1 MKTKFKSDILTKL
14 MYERKLEKYEKEHD
28 VYYSLASVFPKIKND
43 KYELQLLNKIKVYEK
58 LIKNLS
64 I

>member
-1 MKTKFKSDILTKL
+1 MKTKFKSDILRKL

-28 VYYSLASVFPKIKND
+28 MYYSLASVFPKMKND

>member
-1 MKTKFKSDILTKL
+1 MKTKFKSDILRKL
-14 MYERKLEKYEKEHD
+14 MYERKLEKYEKEHKF
-28 VYYSLASVFPKIKND
+28 YYTLASVFPKMQDD
-43 KYELQLLNKIKVYEK
+43 KYELKLIKKIEVYEK

>member
-1 MKTKFKSDILTKL
+1 MKTKFKSDILRKL

-28 VYYSLASVFPKIKND
+28 MYYSLASVFPKMQDD
-43 KYELQLLNKIKVYEK
+43 KYELKLLNKIKVYEN

-64 I
+64 K